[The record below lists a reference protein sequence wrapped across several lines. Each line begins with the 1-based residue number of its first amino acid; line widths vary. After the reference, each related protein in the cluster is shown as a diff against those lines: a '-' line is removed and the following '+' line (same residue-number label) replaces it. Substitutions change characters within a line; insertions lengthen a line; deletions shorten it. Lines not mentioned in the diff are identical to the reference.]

1 MRFSVKTGQIVAVQ
15 VHQGWSREY
24 QDPIDLPTSAERDS
38 DQAAITEVVEAFEST
53 WNRHDMPAFAA
64 LFALNADFVNV
75 VGMWWKN
82 SAEIEAA
89 HVHSHSTFLRDSTLT
104 GKVEKIKFL
113 GPDIATIHVHW
124 ELKGQ
129 IEPDGSVGRPRH
141 GVLLLVMKRNGEQ
154 WLIQTAQNTDIVAGV
169 LTRAAK

>member
-1 MRFSVKTGQIVAVQ
+1 MAT
-15 VHQGWSREY
+15 
-24 QDPIDLPTSAERDS
+24 
-38 DQAAITEVVEAFEST
+38 
-53 WNRHDMPAFAA
+53 FAG
-64 LFALNADFVNV
+64 LFALDADFVNV

-89 HVHSHSTFLRDSTLT
+89 HVHSHSTFLRESTLA

-113 GPDIATIHVHW
+113 GPDIATVHVHW

-129 IEPDGSVGRPRH
+129 IEPDGSVGQSRH
-141 GVLLLVMKRNGEQ
+141 GVLLMVMEHNGEQ

-169 LTRAAK
+169 LTQAAK